1 MAVFIVVF
9 VGSYNDYKKEDQF
22 FKLYALD
29 QDGKKVSN
37 SFELHMMCCF
47 LYVKNYQLIIQKFN
61 IKEVMHIE
69 NASIL
74 FSFYKTIRV
83 LITINL

>member
-1 MAVFIVVF
+1 

-29 QDGKKVSN
+29 QDGKKVSI

-61 IKEVMHIE
+61 IKEV
-69 NASIL
+69 SIL
-74 FSFYKTIRV
+74 KMHQFYFPSTKQYGY
-83 LITINL
+83 